1 MENESTMERHLP
13 RIRFL
18 LMGLS
23 ALSLLVALWTGL
35 MRLGWPLPLG
45 HPTLPFVHGPLMV
58 CGFLGTLIGVERAV
72 AFGQRWPYV
81 VPLLSGVGALG
92 LLAGLPAAFFMVL
105 SSVGLAI
112 VCAVILHRQKSF
124 AMATMTLG
132 TLLWLVGNGCWLA
145 GWPLARV
152 VPWWMGFLVLTIAG
166 ERLEISRLLRL
177 SQWSKLSFALALG
190 LFLAGVLWAPGD
202 FDRGVRMAGAGMI
215 ALAAWLLRYDIA
227 RRTVHHQ
234 ELTRF
239 IAVCLLSGYGWLAI
253 SGVFAVCLGGVMAGP
268 YYDALLHALFLGFIF
283 TMIFAHGPI
292 IFPAIIGRPV
302 PYHPLFYAPVGVLH
316 AALGLRVAGDMLGW
330 PAARQWGGLFNAV
343 AILGFLATLGWL
355 MGWRKP
361 STVLSSS
368 GTATPT

>member
-1 MENESTMERHLP
+1 MEHHLP

-35 MRLGWPLPLG
+35 VRLGWSLPLG
-45 HPTLPFVHGPLMV
+45 HPALPFVHGPVMV

-81 VPLLSGVGALG
+81 APLLSGVGALG
-92 LLAGLPAAFFMVL
+92 LLAGLPAAFCMTL
-105 SSVGLAI
+105 SSAGLAS
-112 VCAVILHRQKSF
+112 VCAAILHRQKSF
-124 AMATMTLG
+124 AMVTMALG
-132 TLLWLVGNGCWLA
+132 TLLWLIGNGGWLA

-166 ERLEISRLLRL
+166 ERLELSRMLRV
-177 SQWSKLSFALALG
+177 SQRGQMTFALALS
-190 LFLAGVLWAPGD
+190 LFLGGVLWASGD
-202 FDRGVRMAGAGMI
+202 FDRGVRLTGVGMI
-215 ALAAWLLRYDIA
+215 ALAAWLFRYDIA
-227 RRTVHHQ
+227 RRTVRHK

-239 IAVCLLSGYGWLAI
+239 IAVCLLSGYGWLAV
-253 SGVFAVCLGGVMAGP
+253 SGVFSVYLGGVMAGP
-268 YYDALLHALFLGFIF
+268 YYDAMLHALFLGFIF
-283 TMIFAHGPI
+283 TMIFAHGPM

-316 AALGLRVAGDMLGW
+316 AALGLRVAGDLLGW

-355 MGWRKP
+355 MGRRKP
-361 STVLSSS
+361 SSVISSS
-368 GTATPT
+368 SRATGA